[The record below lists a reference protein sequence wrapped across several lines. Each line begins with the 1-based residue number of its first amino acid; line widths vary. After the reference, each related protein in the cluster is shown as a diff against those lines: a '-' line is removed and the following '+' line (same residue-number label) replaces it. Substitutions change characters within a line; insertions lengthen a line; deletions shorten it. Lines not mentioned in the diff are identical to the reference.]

1 MQFEFMPGRSA
12 IVAMFFLTQKQ
23 EKYHG
28 KNNLYLVLAGFPK
41 FFGHVLRKVIWWAI
55 SKRSID
61 ETIVHVLQD
70 IYKKIKIRFRVTGA
84 HSDMFEINGGVHQLR
99 LVVSS
104 ILFII
109 AQEAL
114 SRDFCTRCQWNLL

>member
-28 KNNLYLVLAGFPK
+28 KNNLYLFFAGFQK
-41 FFGHVLRKVIWWAI
+41 YFDHVLRKVIRWAI
-55 SKRSID
+55 SKSSIE

-70 IYKKIKIRFRVTGA
+70 IHKKIKIKSRVTGA
-84 HSDMFEINGGVHQLR
+84 YSDTFEINGGVHQLR

-109 AQEAL
+109 ALEAL
-114 SRDFCTRCQWNLL
+114 SRDFYTRCQWNLL